1 MKTLSLLTYVLS
13 GNQIGWDLCAKMIE
27 KNISIC
33 SFSFLLFRLFPLS
46 FSWLFSL
53 SFFCSLSFL
62 VSFLVSFFLVSPFIS
77 CCSFKFFSHLL
88 SPQLLRTHFFR
99 FLANFYLDVGLYHW
113 IFFVKMACTMQMLA
127 KIMENLSFFAVL
139 SIFLTL
145 AVATASWDPFFRI
158 PCKFLRGYRSF
169 SLNFLHES
177 GLYQCKLE
185 QKRLKKVTTTTRGEK
200 IDFFQKAPSEW
211 FSTAWILFYIAKEIW
226 KTQRKNE

>member
-1 MKTLSLLTYVLS
+1 MITLSLLTYELS
-13 GNQIGWDLCAKMIE
+13 GNQIGWDLKWYRKIFLWNDRGKYFSMFLLF
-27 KNISIC
+27 C
-33 SFSFLLFRLFPLS
+33 SFFFLFRLFPLS

-127 KIMENLSFFAVL
+127 KIMENLFFFCRF
-139 SIFLTL
+139 IHF
-145 AVATASWDPFFRI
+145 
-158 PCKFLRGYRSF
+158 
-169 SLNFLHES
+169 
-177 GLYQCKLE
+177 
-185 QKRLKKVTTTTRGEK
+185 
-200 IDFFQKAPSEW
+200 
-211 FSTAWILFYIAKEIW
+211 
-226 KTQRKNE
+226 